1 MRISVQIWI
10 VSFSIWRKQ
19 EFRSGLEWSPVAPPR
34 LLIHHLW
41 IRREGETFFKR
52 LVPFSARIILL
63 VKCHNSNSLL
73 LLQKG
78 TLPFLLKIKYT
89 KRFKKTESS
98 YEIQKKVDIHLSRI
112 SSLYPEIHSVITRCW
127 FQPIWKIL
135 YSQIGS
141 FPQVR
146 VKIKK

>member
-1 MRISVQIWI
+1 MFWGYHHLRKHPFYQNENFGTTWI
-10 VSFSIWRKQ
+10 VSFSILRKQ
-19 EFRSGLEWSPVAPPR
+19 EFRSGLEWSPPPPR

-78 TLPFLLKIKYT
+78 TFCDFYS
-89 KRFKKTESS
+89 ESS
-98 YEIQKKVDIHLSRI
+98 IPKDSKKLNHLMRYRKTLIFICPEFLHCIQKYILS
-112 SSLYPEIHSVITRCW
+112 LLGGGFNPFEKY
-127 FQPIWKIL
+127 
-135 YSQIGS
+135 
-141 FPQVR
+141 
-146 VKIKK
+146 